1 MESWTLLPAPPKR
14 SLLENPFNDSFFQG
28 ENESALNQD
37 DYPNNRHHTFDQTS
51 TVVITFVYFVVCA
64 VGLCGNAL
72 VMYVILRY
80 AKMKTVTNIYIL
92 NLAVADVLCML
103 SLPFIAIQLALLHWP
118 FGAAICRI
126 VLTMDSLNQFTSI
139 FFLTV
144 MSIDRYL
151 AVVHPIKSTKWR
163 KPRVAKTISLA
174 MWGVSLLVNLP
185 IMIFSGLNTN
195 KNEARTCTMLW
206 PDPQN
211 TYYTAFIFYTFLL
224 GFFLPLIVI
233 CLCYLLIV
241 IKVKSSGVRV
251 CSSKRK
257 HSERKVTRM
266 VSIVVIVFVLCWLP
280 FYMFNVASVTGTLIP
295 TPVLKSTFDFV
306 VVLGY
311 ANSCAN
317 PILYA
322 FLSDNFKK
330 SFQNV
335 LCLKRVGGLDE
346 IERSDSRQD
355 RTRMVNDII
364 TETQNAALLNGDLQT
379 SI

>member
-1 MESWTLLPAPPKR
+1 MGSEPYL
-14 SLLENPFNDSFFQG
+14 NDSFSPG
-28 ENESALNQD
+28 NESISV
-37 DYPNNRHHTFDQTS
+37 FDRTS
-51 TVVITFVYFVVCA
+51 SVVITFMYFVVCA
-64 VGLCGNAL
+64 IGLCGNTL

-92 NLAVADVLCML
+92 NLAMADVLCML

-118 FGAAICRI
+118 FGATICRI

-174 MWGVSLLVNLP
+174 LWGVSLLVILP
-185 IMIFSGLNTN
+185 IIIFSGLDNDRYR
-195 KNEARTCTMLW
+195 EQTCTMLW
-206 PDPQN
+206 PEPQN

-224 GFFLPLIVI
+224 GFFLPLVVI

-241 IKVKSSGVRV
+241 VKVKTSAVRV
-251 CSSKRK
+251 NSSKRK
-257 HSERKVTRM
+257 QSERKVTRM
-266 VSIVVIVFVLCWLP
+266 VSIVVAVFVLCWLP
-280 FYMFNVASVTGTLIP
+280 FYLFNVVSVTVTLMS
-295 TPVLKSTFDFV
+295 TQVMKSTFDFV

-335 LCLKRVGGLDE
+335 LCLKRVGGLEE

-355 RTRMVNDII
+355 RTRVANEVV
-364 TETQNAALLNGDLQT
+364 TVTHSAALLNGDLQT

>member
-1 MESWTLLPAPPKR
+1 MMTEELKNLLRQRFDMMP
-14 SLLENPFNDSFFQG
+14 LLYDSFFPV
-28 ENESALNQD
+28 NESDFSPD
-37 DYPNNRHHTFDQTS
+37 DYPHNITHHAFDQTS
-51 TVVITFVYFVVCA
+51 SVVITFVYFVVCA

-206 PDPQN
+206 PEPQN
-211 TYYTAFIFYTFLL
+211 TYYTAFIFYTFLM

-257 HSERKVTRM
+257 RSERKVTRM
-266 VSIVVIVFVLCWLP
+266 VSIVVVVFVLCWLP
-280 FYMFNVASVTGTLIP
+280 FFMFNVASVTGTLIP